1 MYLKALE
8 ILGFKSF
15 AERTRLTFEPGMIAI
30 VGPNGCGK
38 SNVSD
43 AIRWVLGEQRP
54 SALRC
59 AKMQDLIFNGTD
71 ARKPLGMAEVS
82 LLFADCE
89 AALGTEHAEVSI
101 ARRAYRD
108 GTNAY
113 FLNKTPCRL
122 RDIQRLFMGT
132 GVGTA
137 SYSVPRTAAPSSR
150 KPPASPS
157 SARIAAKPSARSP
170 RPRRTSPA

>member
-1 MYLKALE
+1 MEGMYLKALE
-8 ILGFKSF
+8 IFGFKSF
-15 AERTRLTFEPGMIAI
+15 AERTRLVFEPGMIAI

-71 ARKPLGMAEVS
+71 TRKPLGMAEATLV
-82 LLFADCE
+82 FADCE
-89 AALGTEHAEVSI
+89 ATLGTEHAEVSI

-122 RDIQRLFMGT
+122 KDIPF
-132 GVGTA
+132 A
-137 SYSVPRTAAPSSR
+137 SGFSSKSTFYVAFKLCEGMTPNQYAAS
-150 KPPASPS
+150 
-157 SARIAAKPSARSP
+157 
-170 RPRRTSPA
+170 RRTIPSDE